1 MGDASATGVTFIG
14 PATPSAGALAGAL
27 GAGVVQRCPATPD
40 DGGWGWDWEPLLG
53 AWQRSLEATAPSG
66 EMVVC
71 TWPAVMS
78 AVPFAELEPEAW
90 RAQVEWPTA
99 LWFTTLV
106 AAAGRCTDGGSLVVV
121 VERPVTLDAPGHA
134 ALVAVSDGLVNL
146 VRSLAA
152 IEGARGVRVN
162 AVATEVHTAPAVP
175 RGAPPALDGFPGR
188 IEHEVAGAVRLL
200 LSPDAGG
207 ITGTVLA
214 ADCGR

>member
-27 GAGVVQRCPATPD
+27 GAGVVQQCPDPPD

-53 AWQRSLEATAPSG
+53 AWQRSLEATAPTG
-66 EMVVC
+66 EVVVC
-71 TWPAVMS
+71 TWPAVTA
-78 AVPFAELEPEAW
+78 AVPFAELRPAAW

-134 ALVAVSDGLVNL
+134 ALVAVSDGLANL

-162 AVATEVHTAPAVP
+162 AVATEVHTAPAAL
-175 RGAPPALDGFPGR
+175 RGAAPALDGFPGR

-207 ITGTVLA
+207 ITGTVLT

>member
-1 MGDASATGVTFIG
+1 VGDASATGVTFIG

-27 GAGVVQRCPATPD
+27 GAGVVQQCPAPPD
-40 DGGWGWDWEPLLG
+40 DSGWGWEWEPVLG
-53 AWQRSLEATAPSG
+53 AWQRDLAASTPAREV
-66 EMVVC
+66 VVC
-71 TWPAVMS
+71 SWPAVMS

-106 AAAGRCTDGGSLVVV
+106 AAAGCCADGGSLVVV
-121 VERPVTLDAPGHA
+121 IERPVTLDAPGHA
-134 ALVAVSDGLVNL
+134 ALVAVSDGLDNL

-162 AVATEVHTAPAVP
+162 AVATEVHTAPAAP

-188 IEHEVAGAVRLL
+188 IEDEVAGAVRLL

-207 ITGTVLA
+207 VTGTVLT

>member
-1 MGDASATGVTFIG
+1 MGDSSATGVTFIG
-14 PATPSAGALAGAL
+14 PATPSADVLAGAL
-27 GAGVVQRCPATPD
+27 GASVIQHCPADPD
-40 DGGWGWDWEPLLG
+40 DGGWGWDWEPLLRG
-53 AWQRSLEATAPSG
+53 WQHDLEATTPTG
-66 EMVVC
+66 QVVVC
-71 TWPAVMS
+71 TWPTVVS
-78 AVPFAELEPEAW
+78 AVPFTDLGPEAW

-106 AAAGRCTDGGSLVVV
+106 AAAGHCTDGGSVVVV

-162 AVATEVHTAPAVP
+162 VVATEVHTAPAVP

-188 IEHEVAGAVRLL
+188 IGHEVAGAVRLL
-200 LSPDAGG
+200 LSSDAGG
-207 ITGTVLA
+207 VTGTVLA

>member
-14 PATPSAGALAGAL
+14 MGTSSAGALAGAL
-27 GAGVVQRCPATPD
+27 GADVVQQCPAPPD
-40 DGGWGWDWEPLLG
+40 DRGWGWDWDGVLG
-53 AWQRSLEATAPSG
+53 DWQRSLEATTPTR

-71 TWPAVMS
+71 TWPAVMAS
-78 AVPFAELEPEAW
+78 LPLAELEPEAW

-162 AVATEVHTAPAVP
+162 AVATEVHTAPAAP
-175 RGAPPALDGFPGR
+175 TGAPPTLAGFPGR
-188 IEHEVAGAVRLL
+188 VADEVAGAVRLL

-207 ITGTVLA
+207 VTGTVLA